1 MIGGKF
7 AAGGNNIHGHTFFL
21 DSTKAPTVSL
31 PTVPMTLVFNKNKQC
46 QLALAQKIHL
56 SL

>member
-1 MIGGKF
+1 VSRDFTSRIIGINDMIGGKF

-31 PTVPMTLVFNKNKQC
+31 PTVP
-46 QLALAQKIHL
+46 
-56 SL
+56 